1 MSVKKQ
7 NFASSVEL
15 AGIQVHAAP
24 PRGVYCLYTSTRG
37 GANADFNW
45 KYKYARRSRAT
56 FLEQV
61 STPGGAGHLATQGK
75 YVSTMYQRSAPCTK
89 SM

>member
-37 GANADFNW
+37 GAARISIDFGSE
-45 KYKYARRSRAT
+45 ARTSVEVVRRIVRWT
-56 FLEQV
+56 TIVLGFLE
-61 STPGGAGHLATQGK
+61 
-75 YVSTMYQRSAPCTK
+75 
-89 SM
+89 